1 MSAEQD
7 TTYAEIMC
15 TNLSKIA
22 EALDELRATP
32 LPRELIFLYVQK
44 RTRLAKRDIE
54 AVFNAIDELNAKVKK
69 KAPT

>member
-1 MSAEQD
+1 MTAEQN

-15 TNLSKIA
+15 TNLTKIA
-22 EALDELRATP
+22 DALNELRATP

-54 AVFNAIDELNAKVKK
+54 AVFNAIDELHVKVKK
-69 KAPT
+69 KAPP